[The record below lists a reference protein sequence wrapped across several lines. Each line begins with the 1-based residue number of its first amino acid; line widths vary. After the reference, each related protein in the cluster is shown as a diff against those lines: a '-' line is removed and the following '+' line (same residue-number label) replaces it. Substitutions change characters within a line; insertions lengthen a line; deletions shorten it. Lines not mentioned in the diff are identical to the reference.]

1 MTAALVPY
9 HTILIIIAGHAMDG
23 DGQNEGDEKMGPG
36 WLDSQSPVA
45 TLPLFFNEKKTNL
58 DDPNKQRQ
66 QHSQAR

>member
-1 MTAALVPY
+1 
-9 HTILIIIAGHAMDG
+9 MDG

-45 TLPLFFNEKKTNL
+45 TLPLIFNEKKTNL